1 MVFNAEIYNPKGYNR
16 QRQLS
21 GWTMT
26 DHETKIIIA
35 GFGGQGVV
43 VAGNII
49 ARACVIEGKNVTGM
63 VSYGAEMRGGTANAT
78 VVISDGEIASPII
91 EMPDIAIIMNQPSLE
106 KFEDLI
112 VSGGLAVLNTSL
124 VDHNVQRQDL
134 DVAKIEASGIA
145 HRLGNVRVAN
155 IVALGAFAAR
165 TNLLEMSSLA
175 RGIEDLFS
183 SKKAA
188 MIDINKE
195 ALQQGAQMTAGK

>member
-1 MVFNAEIYNPKGYNR
+1 
-16 QRQLS
+16 
-21 GWTMT
+21 MT
-26 DHETKIIIA
+26 NHETRIIIA

-63 VSYGAEMRGGTANAT
+63 ISYGAEMRGGTANAT
-78 VVISDGEIASPII
+78 VIISDRELASPFV
-91 EMPDIAIIMNQPSLE
+91 EKPDIAIIMNQPSLD
-106 KFEDLI
+106 KFEDMI

-124 VDHNVQRQDL
+124 VDRAVQRQDL
-134 DVAKIEASGIA
+134 DFVEIEASGIA

-155 IVALGAFAAR
+155 IVAIGAFAAK

-183 SKKAA
+183 SKKAGLV
-188 MIDINKE
+188 DINKE
-195 ALQQGAQMTAGK
+195 ALQQGAQMMASFKE